1 MHVAFLVLLAFRWFW
16 LFCIYGFTNL
26 AAFNFTFDCFGH
38 LGHSKSEKTE
48 KSKVKQTSI
57 TVA

>member
-1 MHVAFLVLLAFRWFW
+1 LLSGGS
-16 LFCIYGFTNL
+16 GFSVSLDLQILRPSTL
-26 AAFNFTFDCFGH
+26 HFDCFGH
-38 LGHSKSEKTE
+38 LGHSKKEKTE